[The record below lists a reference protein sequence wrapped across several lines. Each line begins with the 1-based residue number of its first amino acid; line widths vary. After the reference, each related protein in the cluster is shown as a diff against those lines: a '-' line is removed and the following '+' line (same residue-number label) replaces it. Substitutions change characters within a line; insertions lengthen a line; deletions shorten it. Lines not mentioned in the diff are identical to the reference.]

1 MIHILKVEL
10 KFENHSKM
18 NGLVMMEKKK
28 TNVKMYLKGT
38 VHLKLKMINNHS
50 CNYNLFLNFESVISL
65 EVNDQNPLFNFG
77 ILIKKGNSCCTSFP
91 QV

>member
-10 KFENHSKM
+10 KFENYSKM
-18 NGLVMMEKKK
+18 NGLVMMEKK

-38 VHLKLKMINNHS
+38 VHLKLKMTNNYS
-50 CNYNLFLNFESVISL
+50 YNYTLFLNFESFINL

-77 ILIKKGNSCCTSFP
+77 VLIKKR
-91 QV
+91 